1 MLRYFYTQ
9 LPDFAHPNHP
19 IMRYALAAG
28 RKASRRAQ
36 LIRLVIGILLAL
48 GMLVLGWQIATS
60 FGTVP
65 LDTIN
70 PLDKVFLVLYW
81 PLVIAQVIMRL
92 YALGSTSGVI
102 SSEVQHGTWD
112 TLKIT
117 SDGALLTMKTRW
129 AVVFYRLQLILGI
142 LLLAR
147 LFFVAV
153 ALINLTSFQ
162 GRYLDLLLSGTV
174 PFGPPNV
181 SNDAAAIIGILIMS
195 MMITASLLAP
205 FTSVALDASV
215 GMLLGTLSRGRLLGI
230 IGQVVLLV
238 TRILTTAWAL
248 QVGAAALSLG
258 PQNSGLFPALGG
270 TPLEMWLGAFF
281 GIAEGDM
288 GLTLL
293 HLPHVQRL
301 WADREYGVLVGI
313 AFLGYTLLQAALANL
328 FIKWAGR
335 RATKPDV
342 I

>member
-9 LPDFAHPNHP
+9 LPDFAQPSHP

-28 RKASRRAQ
+28 KRISRRG
-36 LIRLVIGILLAL
+36 RLLRLLLGALLAA
-48 GMLVLGWQIATS
+48 GMMILGWQIATS
-60 FGTVP
+60 FGTAP
-65 LDTIN
+65 LDAIN
-70 PLDKVFLVLYW
+70 PLDNIFLVLYW
-81 PLVIAQVIMRL
+81 PLVIAQVLLRL

-112 TLKIT
+112 TLKVT
-117 SDGALLTMKTRW
+117 SDGAILTMKARW
-129 AVVFYRLQLILGI
+129 AAVFYRLQVVMALILLG
-142 LLLAR
+142 R
-147 LFFVAV
+147 LFFVVV

-181 SNDAAAIIGILIMS
+181 SNETAAIIGILIMS

-205 FTSVALDASV
+205 FTAVALDASV
-215 GMLLGTLSRGRLLGI
+215 GMLLGTLSRGRLLGT
-230 IGQVVLLV
+230 IGQVVLMV

-248 QVGAAALSLG
+248 RVGAAALSLG
-258 PQNSGLFPALGG
+258 PLNMWPFPALGG
-270 TPLEMWLGAFF
+270 TPFEMWFGAFL
-281 GIAEGDM
+281 GVAEGDM

-313 AFLGYTLLQAALANL
+313 GFLGYTLLQAALANF

-335 RATKPDV
+335 RATKADS